1 MEHSPLNETES
12 LSGTFSSGQIAAE
25 ETIKKSSG
33 FSLFMDLLSGARV
46 PDNLWRDRMFRVKY
60 AVRTLLHPLD
70 TLKVLN
76 KMASEPVWHEA
87 FSVQTKLPSK
97 IHKPYLYLGLPS
109 AGRADA
115 LVDHYEFVR
124 NLENV
129 QMRNTFLSEKGNTV
143 TQFTGKD
150 GEAFSVVLGSIGK
163 SEREGEANMFLYMED
178 TLLAALTFSIVQRPE
193 GRTLIVGGFQG
204 AHRST
209 PHDVIKQATKS
220 CYGLFPKR
228 LLLETLQRVAAE
240 TGVQRILA
248 VSDTGHV
255 FRSLRYR
262 HRKKNVFVASY
273 NEFWD
278 SISATPYSSALY
290 DVPLELPRKPM
301 EEIASKKRSEYR
313 KRYTLLDELH
323 ESTATLLKSGP
334 HATAQ

>member
-1 MEHSPLNETES
+1 MEHSPLNEIES
-12 LSGTFSSGQIAAE
+12 LNGTHAVNDTNS
-25 ETIKKSSG
+25 KKASG
-33 FSLFMDLLSGARV
+33 FNLFMDLLSGACV

-60 AVRTLLHPLD
+60 AVRSLLHPLD
-70 TLKVLN
+70 TLKVLKN
-76 KMASEPVWHEA
+76 MATEPVWQEA

-97 IHKPYLYLGLPS
+97 IHKPYLHLGLPS

-115 LVDHYEFVR
+115 LVEHYTFVKNLPGAKLR
-124 NLENV
+124 NI
-129 QMRNTFLSEKGNTV
+129 FLSEKGQTV
-143 TQFTGKD
+143 TQFSGKD
-150 GEAFSVVLGSIGK
+150 GEQFRVVLGSIGK
-163 SEREGEANMFLYMED
+163 SEREGEANMFLYMNE
-178 TLLAALTFSIVQRPE
+178 TLLAALTFSVVQRPE
-193 GRTLIVGGFQG
+193 GATIIVGGFQG

-209 PHDVIKQATKS
+209 PHEMIKQATKS

-228 LLLETLQRVAAE
+228 LLLESLQRIATQ

-290 DVPLELPRKPM
+290 DVPLTLPRKTM
-301 EEIASKKRSEYR
+301 EDLPSKKRSEYR
-313 KRYTLLDELH
+313 KRYTLLDELN
-323 ESTATLLKSGP
+323 ESTASLLK
-334 HATAQ
+334 A

>member
-1 MEHSPLNETES
+1 MEHSSLNQTES
-12 LSGTFSSGQIAAE
+12 LNGTTTKNA
-25 ETIKKSSG
+25 SG
-33 FSLFMDLLSGARV
+33 FNLFMDLLSGARV

-60 AVRTLLHPLD
+60 FVRTLLHPLD
-70 TLKVLN
+70 TLKVLD
-76 KMASEPVWHEA
+76 KMAAEPVWHEA
-87 FSVQTKLPSK
+87 FTVQTKLPSK

-115 LVDHYEFVR
+115 LVDHYAFVSG
-124 NLENV
+124 LENASL
-129 QMRNTFLSEKGNTV
+129 RNTFLSAMGNTV

-150 GEAFSVVLGSIGK
+150 GEAFRVVLGSIGK

-178 TLLAALTFSIVQRPE
+178 TLLAALTFSVVQRPE
-193 GRTLIVGGFQG
+193 GPTIVVGGFQG

-209 PHDVIKQATKS
+209 PHEVIKQATKS

-228 LLLETLQRVAAE
+228 LLLESLQRIAE
-240 TGVQRILA
+240 MTGVKRILA

-278 SISATPYSSALY
+278 SISATVYSSALY
-290 DVPLELPRKPM
+290 DVPLELPRKTM
-301 EEIASKKRSEYR
+301 EEIPSKKRSEYR
-313 KRYTLLDELH
+313 KRYTLLDELS
-323 ESTATLLKSGP
+323 ESTASLLK
-334 HATAQ
+334 A

>member
-1 MEHSPLNETES
+1 MEHTPLNQTES
-12 LSGTFSSGQIAAE
+12 LSGTTTSKKASGL
-25 ETIKKSSG
+25 G
-33 FSLFMDLLSGARV
+33 LFMDLLSGACV
-46 PDNLWRDRMFRVKY
+46 PDNLWRNRMFRVKY

-76 KMASEPVWHEA
+76 EMATRAVWQEA
-87 FSVQTKLPSK
+87 FTVQTKLPSK
-97 IHKPYLYLGLPS
+97 IHKPYLYLGLAS

-115 LVDHYEFVR
+115 LVDHYAFVS
-124 NLENV
+124 NIENAGLR
-129 QMRNTFLSEKGNTV
+129 QTFLSAHGNTV
-143 TQFTGKD
+143 TRFTGKD
-150 GEAFSVVLGSIGK
+150 GENFHVVLGSIGK
-163 SEREGEANMFLYMED
+163 SEREGEANMFLYMEE

-193 GRTLIVGGFQG
+193 GLTLIIGGFQG
-204 AHRST
+204 AHRAT
-209 PHDVIKQATKS
+209 PHELIKQATKS
-220 CYGLFPKR
+220 CHGLFPKR
-228 LLLETLQRVAAE
+228 LLLESLQRIAAQ
-240 TGVQRILA
+240 TGVRRILA

-278 SISATPYSSALY
+278 SISATPYSGALY

-323 ESTATLLKSGP
+323 ESTASLLN
-334 HATAQ
+334 A

>member
-1 MEHSPLNETES
+1 MEHSSLNETES
-12 LSGTFSSGQIAAE
+12 LNGTFSSGQIGVE

-33 FSLFMDLLSGARV
+33 FSLFMDLLSGTCV

-76 KMASEPVWHEA
+76 KMASEPVWQEG
-87 FSVQTKLPSK
+87 FSIQTKLPSK
-97 IHKPYLYLGLPS
+97 IHKPYLHLGLPS

-115 LVDHYEFVR
+115 LVDHYDFVKS
-124 NLENV
+124 LENV

-150 GEAFSVVLGSIGK
+150 GEAFRVVLGSIGK

-193 GRTLIVGGFQG
+193 GPTMIVGGFQG

-209 PHDVIKQATKS
+209 PHEVIKQATKS

-228 LLLETLQRVAAE
+228 LLLESLQRVAAE

-323 ESTATLLKSGP
+323 ESTASLLKS
-334 HATAQ
+334 

>member
-1 MEHSPLNETES
+1 MEHSSLNETES
-12 LSGTFSSGQIAAE
+12 LNGTFSSGQIGVE

-33 FSLFMDLLSGARV
+33 FSLFMDLLSGACV

-76 KMASEPVWHEA
+76 KMASEPVWQEA
-87 FSVQTKLPSK
+87 FSIQTKLPSK
-97 IHKPYLYLGLPS
+97 IHKPYLHLGLPS

-115 LVDHYEFVR
+115 LVDHYDFVK

-150 GEAFSVVLGSIGK
+150 GEAFRVVLGSIGK

-178 TLLAALTFSIVQRPE
+178 TLLAALTFSIVQRSE
-193 GRTLIVGGFQG
+193 GPTMIVGGFQG

-209 PHDVIKQATKS
+209 PHEVIKQATKS

-228 LLLETLQRVAAE
+228 LLLESLQRVAAE

-323 ESTATLLKSGP
+323 ESTASLLKS
-334 HATAQ
+334 

>member
-1 MEHSPLNETES
+1 MEHSPLNDIES
-12 LSGTFSSGQIAAE
+12 LSGPQSTDP
-25 ETIKKSSG
+25 TLNKKVSG
-33 FSLFMDLLSGARV
+33 FSLFMDLLSGACV

-76 KMASEPVWHEA
+76 KMAAEPVWQEA
-87 FSVQTKLPSK
+87 FTVQTKLPSK
-97 IHKPYLYLGLPS
+97 IHKPYLHLGLPS
-109 AGRADA
+109 AGRASA
-115 LVDHYEFVR
+115 LVDHYAFVS
-124 NLENV
+124 NIESAPL
-129 QMRNTFLSEKGNTV
+129 RNTFLSANGDTV

-150 GEAFSVVLGSIGK
+150 GETFRVMLGSIGK
-163 SEREGEANMFLYMED
+163 SEREGEANMFLYMEE
-178 TLLAALTFSIVQRPE
+178 TLLAALTFSVVQRPE
-193 GRTLIVGGFQG
+193 GLTIVVGGFQG

-209 PHDVIKQATKS
+209 PHEVIKQATKS

-228 LLLETLQRVAAE
+228 LLLESLQRIAAH

-278 SISATPYSSALY
+278 SISATPYSSSLY
-290 DVPLELPRKPM
+290 DVPLTLPRKTM
-301 EEIASKKRSEYR
+301 EELPSKKRSEYR
-313 KRYTLLDELH
+313 KRYTLLDELQ
-323 ESTATLLKSGP
+323 ESTASLLK
-334 HATAQ
+334 A

>member
-12 LSGTFSSGQIAAE
+12 LS
-25 ETIKKSSG
+25 ETTTKNASG
-33 FSLFMDLLSGARV
+33 FNLFTDLLSGACV

-70 TLKVLN
+70 TLRVLN
-76 KMASEPVWHEA
+76 KMAAEPVWQEA

-97 IHKPYLYLGLPS
+97 IHKPYLHLGLAS
-109 AGRADA
+109 AGRAAA
-115 LVDHYEFVR
+115 LVDHYEFVK
-124 NLENV
+124 NIANTGL
-129 QMRNTFLSEKGNTV
+129 RNTFLSAKGNTV

-150 GEAFSVVLGSIGK
+150 GESFHVVLGSIGK

-178 TLLAALTFSIVQRPE
+178 TLLAALTFSIVQRD
-193 GRTLIVGGFQG
+193 GGLTLIVGGFQG

-209 PHDVIKQATKS
+209 PHEVIKQATKS

-228 LLLETLQRVAAE
+228 LLLESLQRIAAE
-240 TGVQRILA
+240 TGVRRILA

-278 SISATPYSSALY
+278 SISATPCSSALY

-301 EEIASKKRSEYR
+301 EDIASKKRSEYR

-323 ESTATLLKSGP
+323 ASTASLLNS
-334 HATAQ
+334 

>member
-12 LSGTFSSGQIAAE
+12 LS
-25 ETIKKSSG
+25 ETTTKNASG
-33 FSLFMDLLSGARV
+33 FNLFIDLLSGACV

-70 TLKVLN
+70 TLRVLN
-76 KMASEPVWHEA
+76 KMAAEPVWQEA

-97 IHKPYLYLGLPS
+97 IHKPYLHLGLAS
-109 AGRADA
+109 AGRAAA
-115 LVDHYEFVR
+115 LVDHYEFVK
-124 NLENV
+124 NIANIGL
-129 QMRNTFLSEKGNTV
+129 RNTFLSAKGNTV

-150 GEAFSVVLGSIGK
+150 GESFHVVLGSIGK

-178 TLLAALTFSIVQRPE
+178 TLLAALTFSIVQRD
-193 GRTLIVGGFQG
+193 GGLTLIVGGFQG

-209 PHDVIKQATKS
+209 PHEVIKQATKS

-228 LLLETLQRVAAE
+228 LLLESLQRIAAE
-240 TGVQRILA
+240 TGVRRILA

-301 EEIASKKRSEYR
+301 EDIASKKRSEYR

-323 ESTATLLKSGP
+323 ASTASLLNS
-334 HATAQ
+334 

>member
-12 LSGTFSSGQIAAE
+12 LSGSYSAGKN
-25 ETIKKSSG
+25 IKKTSG
-33 FSLFMDLLSGARV
+33 FSLFMDLLSGART
-46 PDNLWRDRMFRVKY
+46 PDALWKNRMFRVKY

-70 TLKVLN
+70 TLKVLD
-76 KMASEPVWHEA
+76 KMAAEPVWQEA
-87 FSVQTKLPSK
+87 LSVQTKLPNK

-115 LVDHYEFVR
+115 LVDHYEFVKS
-124 NLENV
+124 
-129 QMRNTFLSEKGNTV
+129 LSNATLKNALLSVGGYTV

-150 GEAFSVVLGSIGK
+150 GENFRVVLGSIGK
-163 SEREGEANMFLYMED
+163 SEREGEANMFLYMNE
-178 TLLAALTFSIVQRPE
+178 TRLAALTFSVVQRPE
-193 GRTLIVGGFQG
+193 GPTIVVGGFQG

-209 PHDVIKQATKS
+209 PHEVIKQATKS

-228 LLLETLQRVAAE
+228 LLLESLQRIAE
-240 TGVQRILA
+240 ITGVKRILA

-278 SISATPYSSALY
+278 SISATVYSSALY
-290 DVPLELPRKPM
+290 DVPLELPRKTM
-301 EEIASKKRSEYR
+301 EELPSKKRSEYR
-313 KRYTLLDELH
+313 KRYTLLDELG
-323 ESTATLLKSGP
+323 ESIASLLK
-334 HATAQ
+334 A

>member
-12 LSGTFSSGQIAAE
+12 LNGNFSVE
-25 ETIKKSSG
+25 ETIKKTSG
-33 FSLFMDLLSGARV
+33 FSLFVDLLSGTCV
-46 PDNLWRDRMFRVKY
+46 PDTLWRDRMFRVKY

-76 KMASEPVWHEA
+76 KMAAEPVWQEA
-87 FSVQTKLPSK
+87 FTVQTKLPSK
-97 IHKPYLYLGLPS
+97 IHKPYLHLGLHS

-115 LVDHYEFVR
+115 LVDHYTFVK

-129 QMRNTFLSEKGNTV
+129 RLRNTFLSATGNTI
-143 TQFTGKD
+143 TRFTGKD
-150 GEAFSVVLGSIGK
+150 GEAFQVVLGSIGK

-178 TLLAALTFSIVQRPE
+178 TLLAALTFSIVKRPQ
-193 GRTLIVGGFQG
+193 GRTLIIGGFQG

-209 PHDVIKQATKS
+209 PHEVIKQATKS

-228 LLLETLQRVAAE
+228 LLLESLQRVAAE

-278 SISATPYSSALY
+278 SISATPASSALY
-290 DVPLELPRKPM
+290 HVPLELPRKPM

-323 ESTATLLKSGP
+323 ESTASLLN
-334 HATAQ
+334 A

>member
-1 MEHSPLNETES
+1 MEHSSLNDIES
-12 LSGTFSSGQIAAE
+12 LSGTSSADTSNSQKA
-25 ETIKKSSG
+25 SG
-33 FSLFMDLLSGARV
+33 FSLFMDLLSGACV

-70 TLKVLN
+70 TLNVLN
-76 KMASEPVWHEA
+76 KMAAEPVWQEA
-87 FSVQTKLPSK
+87 FTVQTKLPSK
-97 IHKPYLYLGLPS
+97 IHKPYLHLGLPS
-109 AGRADA
+109 AGRAGA
-115 LVDHYEFVR
+115 LLDHYEFVR

-129 QMRNTFLSEKGNTV
+129 QLRNAFLSADGRTV
-143 TQFTGKD
+143 NQFSGKD
-150 GEAFSVVLGSIGK
+150 GETFSVVLGSIGK
-163 SEREGEANMFLYMED
+163 SEREGEANMFLYMEE
-178 TLLAALTFSIVQRPE
+178 TLLTALTFSVVQRPE
-193 GRTLIVGGFQG
+193 GLTMIVGGFQG

-209 PHDVIKQATKS
+209 PHEVIKQATKS

-228 LLLETLQRVAAE
+228 LLLESLQRIAAQ

-290 DVPLELPRKPM
+290 DVPLTLPRKTM
-301 EEIASKKRSEYR
+301 EELPSKKRSEYR
-313 KRYTLLDELH
+313 KRYTLLDELN
-323 ESTATLLKSGP
+323 ESTASLLK
-334 HATAQ
+334 A